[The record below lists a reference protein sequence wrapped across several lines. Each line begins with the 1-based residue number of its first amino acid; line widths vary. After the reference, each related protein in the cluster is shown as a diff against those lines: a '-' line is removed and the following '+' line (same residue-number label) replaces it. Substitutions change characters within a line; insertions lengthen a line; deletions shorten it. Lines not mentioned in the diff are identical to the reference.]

1 MSTPPQ
7 GTPSEGTPS
16 RGASPRR
23 ATIIDVAARAGVSR
37 QTVTRAVNDM
47 PGISA
52 ATRERVLRAAQ
63 ELHYRPSR
71 FGRGL
76 VEQGPTT
83 LGVVIKDL
91 SNSFFAELGAALVR
105 SSAPH
110 GWNVVLAEIDHAPEP
125 ERVAVELSR
134 RVDAIVG
141 YGVDSDGIRGA
152 IGMPVVHLDG
162 STEQTATA
170 GVVQFGARA
179 AMEDLTRHLE
189 RAGVRRPL
197 VLDLAMAGATGPS
210 SRAQDLVAALDRIH
224 TAGSTPVVAVDARD
238 GHREVLEAALAQGVD
253 ALIAFNDELAV
264 RLLHGLRSLGVEVP
278 GRVRVVG
285 VDGLEISAL
294 VTPELTTLTIDIG
307 EIAEQTVALVAG
319 MLDGAVPLHGEG
331 ALRTVPYRLLVR
343 DSA

>member
-1 MSTPPQ
+1 MSSPPSSTPPR
-7 GTPSEGTPS
+7 GTS
-16 RGASPRR
+16 ARR

-110 GWNVVLAEIDHAPEP
+110 GWNVVLADIDHAPEP

-141 YGVDSDGIRGA
+141 YGVDIDDIRGA

-162 STEQTATA
+162 KPRQAESA
-170 GVVQFGARA
+170 GVVQFGAVA
-179 AMEDLTRHLE
+179 AMDDLAGHLE
-189 RAGVRRPL
+189 LAGVRRPM
-197 VLDLAMAGATGPS
+197 VLDLATAGAAGPS
-210 SRAQDLVAALDRIH
+210 SRAQGLVAALDRIRGAA
-224 TAGSTPVVAVDARD
+224 TPPVVAVDARD
-238 GHREVLEAALAQGVD
+238 GHRDVLEAALADGAD

-264 RLLHGLRSLGVEVP
+264 RLLHGLRSVGVDVP

-285 VDGLEISAL
+285 VDGLEISGL
-294 VTPELTTLTIDIG
+294 VTPELTTLAIDIA

-319 MLDGAVPLHGEG
+319 MLEGAVPLHGEH